1 LRKLA
6 TTTPTGFQPSLP
18 SNLTGILDSA
28 SRVSTREFIMI
39 ELFRPRDP
47 ESQGQPTSGFDAFQ
61 VLFKTD
67 IHGDALD
74 RKDSV
79 ANQ

>member
-1 LRKLA
+1 
-6 TTTPTGFQPSLP
+6 
-18 SNLTGILDSA
+18 A

-47 ESQGQPTSGFDAFQ
+47 ESQGQPTSGLDTFQ
-61 VLFKTD
+61 VLSKTG